1 MTYAGAALIARH
13 VAVPAAASLA
23 QNVQAPTISVPRLLT
38 RALLSVEPAPLHALL
53 DLASNVTVESAI
65 PNGAQHRRNLL
76 EMQSLIVRL
85 KSESRDQV
93 CRDGDDFFLRRTHEV
108 HAHHWLSQR
117 NRFEIEAIDH
127 V

>member
-1 MTYAGAALIARH
+1 MLAR
-13 VAVPAAASLA
+13 PWSPNMSPFKAAASLA
-23 QNVQAPTISVPRLLT
+23 QASKPRLSRFHGFWLG
-38 RALLSVEPAPLHALL
+38 RRFESNPRLCDALL

-65 PNGAQHRRNLL
+65 PNGAQHRRDLL

-93 CRDGDDFFLRRTHEV
+93 CRDGDDFFLRRTREG